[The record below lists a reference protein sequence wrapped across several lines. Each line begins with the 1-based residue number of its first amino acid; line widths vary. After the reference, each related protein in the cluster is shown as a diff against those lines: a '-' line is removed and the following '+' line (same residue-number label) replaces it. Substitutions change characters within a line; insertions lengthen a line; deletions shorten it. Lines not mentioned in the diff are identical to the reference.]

1 MELQRVLANDTRKA
15 MEKVYELYGEDAMVV
30 SNKKAQNQTE
40 LIVAIDLATQAM
52 DALGDSPLED
62 APIRREALGDKPNF
76 DSVLESQVYG
86 GLGVA
91 TAPTKTAKISPIA
104 AAQTR
109 IKPFEQGIEI
119 GPNFAATKQAPESNQ
134 DESGNMRA
142 REIVDMVKQEL
153 ASMRKEF
160 KLSQQV
166 DAWSGTLAVSD
177 EMRPLIEAFNETG
190 MPVALRALMT
200 DIINKHTDMISA
212 LTEIA
217 AFIGDGIKHIEL
229 LDNMPGV
236 HLIAGSSGSGKSLMT
251 GRLCKQMAMQ
261 YGDQEVAMIS
271 YNDTRF
277 GAWNQFQLIGTQ
289 AGVDTFRANNLN
301 TLEQLLGELD
311 SRTVV
316 IIDTPGVDLENNL
329 ATLTKILP
337 QARKHLVVAA
347 DASEASLKRH
357 LQNSD
362 LVWDSVMLSR
372 LETQVYPWPII
383 NALMT
388 SELPLSVA
396 AAEPSIVDLAVPMS
410 GIGLAQHTL
419 TQLPIHFV

>member
-1 MELQRVLANDTRKA
+1 MELQRVLAHDTRKA

-52 DALGDSPLED
+52 DALGDSPSES
-62 APIRREALGDKPNF
+62 APVRRGALGDMPNF

-86 GLGVA
+86 EPEV
-91 TAPTKTAKISPIA
+91 PRVHTAKVSPIA
-104 AAQTR
+104 AAQNR

-119 GPNFAATKQAPESNQ
+119 NPNFAVAKPADAPSPDDN
-134 DESGNMRA
+134 GNLRA
-142 REIVDMVKQEL
+142 LEIVDMVKQEL

-190 MPVALRALMT
+190 MPVGLRALMT

-217 AFIGDGIKHIEL
+217 AFIGDGIKHMEL

-236 HLIAGSSGSGKSLMT
+236 HLIAGSSGSGKSLMA

-261 YGDQEVAMIS
+261 YGDHEVAMIS

-277 GAWNQFQLIGTQ
+277 GAWNQSQLIGTQ

-301 TLEQLLGELD
+301 TLEQLLGELE

-329 ATLTKILP
+329 ATLTKLLP

-362 LVWDSVMLSR
+362 LNWDSVMLSR

-383 NALMT
+383 NALM
-388 SELPLSVA
+388 SNDLPLSVA
-396 AAEPSIVDLAVPMS
+396 AAEPSIVDLAVPMT